1 MARRTKRAYPIV
13 HSFRL
18 GRNRPVARCPR
29 LSLKNYLMRGLPEPP
44 ANQNYSNKAA
54 KAPSQM
60 YLNNQLGDC
69 VIAGMAHVVGVLTGN
84 AAGPAAIY
92 TSSEI
97 IKLYSAIG
105 GYVPGHPNTDH
116 GCDEQTALNYWQR
129 NGAPTPSGKHE
140 IAGWISVNG
149 ADESEYRT
157 ALWLFE
163 NLYFGLELPNAWINP
178 FPSAPGFVWNVA
190 GPPVPTNGHCVVCV
204 GYRPKGVTI
213 CTWGML
219 GLMTDG
225 AIGKYATTEG
235 AGELYTV
242 VSQDALEKA
251 TEKAPNGFDW
261 SQLVAD
267 FDSMG
272 GNVAPSSIARAM
284 MRRSRR

>member
-1 MARRTKRAYPIV
+1 MAKRTTHQDQTGHY
-13 HSFRL
+13 FRL
-18 GRNRPVARCPR
+18 GRNRPVARGPR
-29 LSLKNYLMRGLPEPP
+29 LSLKNYLMRGVPAPP
-44 ANQNYSNKAA
+44 ASVDYSKKAA
-54 KAPSQM
+54 KALAQM

-69 VIAGMAHVVGVLTGN
+69 VIAGMAHLVGVFTGN
-84 AAGPAAIY
+84 AGDPLAVY
-92 TSSEI
+92 SSNQI
-97 IKLYSAIG
+97 IALYSAIG

-116 GCDEQTALNYWQR
+116 GCDEQTALNYWQQH
-129 NGAPTPSGKHE
+129 GAPTQSGAHE
-140 IAGWISVNG
+140 IAGWISVDGN
-149 ADESEYRT
+149 DETEYRT

-190 GPPVPTNGHCVVCV
+190 GPPIPTNGHCVVGV
-204 GYRPKGVTI
+204 GYTPKGVTI
-213 CTWGML
+213 CTWGMM

-225 AIGKYATTEG
+225 AIAKYATTVG

-242 VSQDALEKA
+242 VSHDALEKA

-272 GNVAPSSIARAM
+272 GNVSPSSVARAV
-284 MRRSRR
+284 RRRRK